1 MMNDIRA
8 LLFDIGNTRLK
19 WGYWSDARIS
29 KSGDLTH
36 EQIHDKGF
44 AALTTHLPR
53 NVTHALACNVA
64 GTAIA
69 TKLSGV
75 IGMHGDLDL
84 RFARCDRTSCGVT
97 TSYKQPRRLGVDR
110 WVAMIGAWNEFKS
123 ALCIVDAGTAMTID
137 VIDRSGQH
145 LGGQIIP
152 GIHLMGESLRSKT
165 SDIAAATKKS
175 RDPGDGLGIFGKNT
189 DDAIAYGTLTAACGA
204 IERAAK
210 RVRSAGMRPKIVL
223 TGGDASRI
231 LKQLNSN
238 AIHRPH
244 LVLQGLA
251 TMLQS
256 EK

>member
-1 MMNDIRA
+1 MSDIQA

-19 WGYWSDARIS
+19 WGYWSDGRIS
-29 KSGDLTH
+29 KTGDLTH
-36 EQIHDKGF
+36 DQIHENGF
-44 AALTTHLPR
+44 AALTSRLPR
-53 NVTHALACNVA
+53 KVTHALACNVA
-64 GTAIA
+64 GTGIA

-75 IGMHGDLDL
+75 IGLHCDTDL
-84 RFARCDRTSCGVT
+84 RFARCDKSAYGVT

-110 WVAMIGAWNEFKS
+110 WVAMIGAWNEFRS
-123 ALCIVDAGTAMTID
+123 ALCIVDAGTAITID

-175 RDPGDGLGIFGKNT
+175 RDPGDRLGVFGKNT
-189 DDAIAYGTLTAACGA
+189 DDAIAYGALTAVCGA
-204 IERAAK
+204 IERSAK
-210 RVRSAGMRPKIVL
+210 RIRSAGMRPKIVL

>member
-1 MMNDIRA
+1 MRNVQA

-19 WGYWSDARIS
+19 WGYWSGSRIS
-29 KSGDLTH
+29 KSGNLTH
-36 EQIHDKGF
+36 DQIHESGF
-44 AALTTHLPR
+44 SALTTRLPR
-53 NVTHALACNVA
+53 KVTHALACNVA

-75 IGMHGDLDL
+75 IGLHCDLDL
-84 RFARCDRTSCGVT
+84 RFARSDKQAYGVT
-97 TSYKQPRRLGVDR
+97 TSYKQPRRLGIDR
-110 WVAMIGAWNEFKS
+110 WVAMIGAWNEFRS

-137 VIDRSGQH
+137 VVDRSGQH

-152 GIHLMGESLRSKT
+152 GIRMMGESLRDHT
-165 SDIAAATKKS
+165 SGIAVESKKS

-189 DDAIAYGTLTAACGA
+189 DDAIANGALTAACGA
-204 IERAAK
+204 IERSA
-210 RVRSAGMRPKIVL
+210 RRIRSAGMRPKIVL

-256 EK
+256 DK

>member
-1 MMNDIRA
+1 MSDIQA

-19 WGYWSDARIS
+19 WGYWSNGRIS
-29 KSGDLTH
+29 KTGDLTH
-36 EQIHDKGF
+36 EHIHENGF
-44 AALTTHLPR
+44 AALTSRLPR
-53 NVTHALACNVA
+53 KVTHALACNVA
-64 GTAIA
+64 GTGVA

-75 IGMHGDLDL
+75 IGLHCDTDL
-84 RFARCDRTSCGVT
+84 RFARCDKSAYGVT

-110 WVAMIGAWNEFKS
+110 WVAMIGAWNEFRS

-152 GIHLMGESLRSKT
+152 GIHLMGESLRSKA
-165 SDIAAATKKS
+165 SDIASATKSS
-175 RDPGDGLGIFGKNT
+175 RDPGDGLGVFGKNT
-189 DDAIAYGTLTAACGA
+189 DDAIAYGALTAVCGA
-204 IERAAK
+204 IERSAK
-210 RVRSAGMRPKIVL
+210 RIRSAGMRPKIVL

-238 AIHRPH
+238 AIHSPH